1 MSQPVLIDGKYL
13 ILRTKYS
20 FYNDKIAETK
30 NRLTIEKAID
40 KISGVSIKVKPLTE
54 KEFSSQYPDFKEKKS
69 LLQEA
74 VDIFGGKIVKE

>member
-1 MSQPVLIDGKYL
+1 MSQPALIDGKYL
-13 ILRTKYS
+13 ILKTKYA
-20 FYNDKIAETK
+20 FYNDKISETQ

-40 KISGVSIKVKPLTE
+40 KITGVNLKVKALTE

-74 VDIFGGKIVKE
+74 VDIFGGKIV